1 MNILVLDVAASESG
15 ALTILK
21 EYYEKAKRDLDN
33 QYLFCVSTTELESVG
48 NVKVLTLPWT
58 KKSWLH
64 RLWFE
69 LVTVNKIVKS
79 NDIQCVFSLQNLI
92 IRDVKC
98 EKWIYLHNTIPFTKV
113 KFSPIKDTKMWVY
126 KQLVGKL
133 MISSL
138 KKADKIIVQTGWMKE
153 ACIEKTKVKPEIIEV
168 NMPEIDTKDIVVCED
183 RNSVKKKFFYPAT
196 AFKYKNHM
204 RLLEAV
210 RLVYEQCQDFEVN
223 LTLSGNENERSKA
236 MYEYVN
242 EHKLPV
248 NFLGYMPRER
258 VMEYYSTHTLIFPSY
273 IETFGLP
280 LLEARL
286 SNTMIIASDCAFSN
300 EILRGYDAVT
310 YFDPFDV
317 EKISKAIIDS
327 LEDS

>member
-21 EYYEKAKRDLDN
+21 EYYEKAKRDLNN
-33 QYLFCVSTTELESVG
+33 QYLFCVSTTELESMG
-48 NVKVLTLPWT
+48 NVKILTLPWT

-92 IRDVKC
+92 VRDVKC
-98 EKWIYLHNTIPFTKV
+98 EKWIYLHNPIPFTKV

-138 KKADKIIVQTGWMKE
+138 KKADKIIVQTGWMKA
-153 ACIEKTKVKPEIIEV
+153 ACIERTKVKPEIIEV
-168 NMPEIDTKDIVVCED
+168 NMPEIDTKDIVVCKD

-210 RLVYEQCQDFEVN
+210 RLAYEQCQDFEVN
-223 LTLSGNENERSKA
+223 LTLSGSENERSKA
-236 MYEYVN
+236 MYEYIN

-310 YFDPFDV
+310 FFDPFDI
-317 EKISKAIIDS
+317 EQISKAIIGS